1 MADSKD
7 GSLEHIV
14 RPESKE
20 VFKKNDGGLSQGYRV
35 ILKVFPVA
43 KSGVI

>member
-20 VFKKNDGGLSQGYRV
+20 VFKKMM
-35 ILKVFPVA
+35 VA
-43 KSGVI
+43 YHKDTGSF